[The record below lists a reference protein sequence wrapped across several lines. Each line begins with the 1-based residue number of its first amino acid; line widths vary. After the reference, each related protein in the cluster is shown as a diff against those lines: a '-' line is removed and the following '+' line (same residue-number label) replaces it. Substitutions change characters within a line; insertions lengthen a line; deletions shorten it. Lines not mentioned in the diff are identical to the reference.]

1 LDVLYMHFDR
11 LDEIYAMVQSN
22 LQFDKLVYTG
32 LTGLK
37 ERSDRS
43 PQIVQKTLTV
53 PILGVNICPPVS
65 W

>member
-1 LDVLYMHFDR
+1 MHFDC

-32 LTGLK
+32 LTGSY

-43 PQIVQKTLTV
+43 VQIAQKILVV
-53 PILGVNICPPVS
+53 PILGVNKEELIS
-65 W
+65 